1 MAFTED
7 SVAGTFNATNN
18 VTIAT
23 GDANGTKLIK
33 SVVVNNLDAISHVI
47 IIEFVKSAT
56 AYRMFY
62 VTLAPNDSL
71 VQDIL
76 LALKDSN
83 YTLRARTGEAVNSTQ
98 PQFVATL
105 AQHS

>member
-7 SVAGTFNATNN
+7 SVGGAFNATNN

-23 GDANGTKLIK
+23 GDANGTKLVK
-33 SVVVNNLDAISHVI
+33 SVVVNNLDAISHTI
-47 IIEFVKSAT
+47 IIEFVKSAV

-62 VTLAPNDSL
+62 ITLAPNDSL

-76 LALKDSN
+76 LALKDAN
-83 YTLRARTGEAVNSTQ
+83 YTLRTRCGEAVNTTQ